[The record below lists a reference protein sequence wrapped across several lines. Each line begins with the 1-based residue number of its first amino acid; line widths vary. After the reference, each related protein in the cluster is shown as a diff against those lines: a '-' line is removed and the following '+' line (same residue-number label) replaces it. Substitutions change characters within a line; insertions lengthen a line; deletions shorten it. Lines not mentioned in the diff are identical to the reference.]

1 MDNWNNSDHRSAISD
16 TIIIGI
22 GVATLVRVIN
32 IIMSYQYYK
41 ELQIIISAY
50 QHLPKLAK
58 ELYQVITVRETTMYH
73 GNDSE
78 RNMSAAVL
86 KKLLD
91 VCSSIYPMFHLSPYT
106 PTVEVELLSEV

>member
-1 MDNWNNSDHRSAISD
+1 MELPNYYHWIIGTTAISQQRSAISD

-22 GVATLVRVIN
+22 GVATLVRVTN

-50 QHLPKLAK
+50 QNLPKLAK
-58 ELYQVITVRETTMYH
+58 ELYQVITVRETTIYH
-73 GNDSE
+73 GNVSE
-78 RNMSAAVL
+78 GNIPAAVL

-91 VCSSIYPMFHLSPYT
+91 VYSSIYPHVILVALHT
-106 PTVEVELLSEV
+106 

>member
-1 MDNWNNSDHRSAISD
+1 
-16 TIIIGI
+16 
-22 GVATLVRVIN
+22 
-32 IIMSYQYYK
+32 MSYQYYK

-50 QHLPKLAK
+50 QNLPKLAK

-86 KKLLD
+86 KSCWMC
-91 VCSSIYPMFHLSPYT
+91 VPPVIPMFYLLPCT
-106 PTVEVELLSEV
+106 PTVEVELISEV

>member
-1 MDNWNNSDHRSAISD
+1 MELPNYYHWIIGTTAISD

-22 GVATLVRVIN
+22 GVATLVRVTN

-50 QHLPKLAK
+50 QNLPKLAK

-78 RNMSAAVL
+78 GNIPAAVL

-91 VCSSIYPMFHLSPYT
+91 VCYSIYPNLILVALHT
-106 PTVEVELLSEV
+106 